1 MVRCPRCDANV
12 GDAVVQCNFCGQ
24 DLSVVHYARR
34 ISNTYYNRGLDK
46 ARVRDLSGAVESL
59 KKSLQFNKGNTN
71 ARNLLGLIYYELG
84 EVVAALS
91 EWVLSKYL
99 QPDENAAD
107 YYIDMV
113 QRNQTALDAMNQT
126 IKKYNAA
133 LQAAQA
139 RNEDLAIIQLKKVVS
154 LNPRFV
160 RAQQLLALLYIKTK
174 DYPRAAK
181 CLQRARKIDYNNTTT
196 LRYMREV
203 EGYIATAERR
213 ANNAVKN
220 PAKPKKDPLSNV
232 TPVGT
237 YKEEKRS
244 MMPVVYV
251 ILGAILGVVVCFV
264 LIRPTFLK
272 EIGGGGSDMSD
283 VNSQLAVQQT
293 QISTLKKEKESLDSE
308 VKKLKKQI
316 EDGDTEA
323 LEKMKNYEDL
333 LAGVKYYVEDDK
345 IQAAVSVAKCKKSDF
360 DSSEAKS
367 IYTKIATVPA
377 QDIEALVRQGRNE
390 MYTSYDTAIAT
401 FKKVLSVDEDNQEA
415 MYCMGR
421 CYHRKNNA
429 KTARK
434 WYKKA
439 IEQDSTTT
447 FATQAQRYLDQLGE
461 ASAAPTPVP

>member
-1 MVRCPRCDANV
+1 MRCPRCDANV
-12 GDAVVQCNFCGQ
+12 GDTAVQCNFCGQ

-59 KKSLQFNKGNTN
+59 KKSLQFYKGNTD
-71 ARNLLGLIYYELG
+71 ARNLLGLVYYEMG
-84 EVVAALS
+84 EMVAALS

-99 QPDENAAD
+99 QPGENAAD
-107 YYIDMV
+107 YYINTV
-113 QRNQTALDAMNQT
+113 QKNQTALDAVNQT

-139 RNEDLAIIQLKKVVS
+139 HNEDLAIIQLKKVVS

-160 RAQQLLALLYIKTK
+160 RAQQLLALLYIQTK

-181 CLQRARKIDYNNTTT
+181 CLQRARKIDYNNTMT

-213 ANNAVKN
+213 GNTTAKS

-264 LIRPTFLK
+264 LIRPTYLK
-272 EIGGGGSDMSD
+272 ETGEGGSDISD
-283 VNSQLAVQQT
+283 TNSQLAVQGT
-293 QISTLKKEKESLDSE
+293 QISTLEKEKESLDAE
-308 VKKLKKQI
+308 VKKLEKQI

-323 LEKMKNYEDL
+323 LERVEKYEKL

-367 IYTKIATVPA
+367 IYTRIATVPA
-377 QDIEALVRQGRNE
+377 QDIAAMVSQGRNE

-401 FKKVLSVDEDNQEA
+401 FKKVLSVDKDNQEA

-421 CYHRKNNA
+421 CYHRKNKA

-439 IEQDSTTT
+439 VEQDSTTT
-447 FATQAQRYLDQLGE
+447 FATQAQRYLEQLGE
-461 ASAAPTPVP
+461 TSPDPTTAP